1 MINLFFIES
10 PLQLLN
16 AYEAINSFNITK
28 YKIVIRLSGEKLN
41 DIQIKNI
48 INHLDIKN
56 VTYISINTK
65 NRTIFDYIKI
75 MMSTVRYLFTNVDNV
90 FIGNYDSR
98 FLNLIMK
105 QFNRKKIILLDDGS
119 KTISIQNKFVEKNK
133 YYDMFT
139 MYDIEPILNQHIY
152 KNDYNSIRSLCQSRE
167 KNNQDILFLG
177 MKLSEIG
184 IITEEYYLKLI
195 SKISRYYKDKNII
208 YIPHRGESNS
218 KISLVKNYKNIVI
231 KYIEY
236 PVELYGLYED
246 TIPGKV
252 VSFYSTALLTIKNI
266 YKIEAECLNFNYS
279 KSMYKDDIDSIY
291 NYYIDY
297 LKVLDTDEFI

>member
-28 YKIVIRLSGEKLN
+28 YKIVVRLSGEKLN

-48 INHLDIKN
+48 INHLHLDIKN

-133 YYDMFT
+133 FGLEEIYSFNNLERNYMFEK
-139 MYDIEPILNQHIY
+139 MHLDIFGEQ
-152 KNDYNSIRSLCQSRE
+152 
-167 KNNQDILFLG
+167 
-177 MKLSEIG
+177 
-184 IITEEYYLKLI
+184 
-195 SKISRYYKDKNII
+195 KNIC
-208 YIPHRGESNS
+208 
-218 KISLVKNYKNIVI
+218 NYKEALEVM
-231 KYIEY
+231 E
-236 PVELYGLYED
+236 
-246 TIPGKV
+246 TI
-252 VSFYSTALLTIKNI
+252 
-266 YKIEAECLNFNYS
+266 
-279 KSMYKDDIDSIY
+279 SIIQKE
-291 NYYIDY
+291 NR
-297 LKVLDTDEFI
+297 